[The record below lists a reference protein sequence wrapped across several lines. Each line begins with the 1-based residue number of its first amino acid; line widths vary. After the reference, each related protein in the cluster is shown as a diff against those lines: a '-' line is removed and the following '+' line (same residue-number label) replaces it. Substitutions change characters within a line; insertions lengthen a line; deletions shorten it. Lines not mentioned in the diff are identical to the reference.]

1 MSKKERVIILI
12 DGSNFYHYAKELGF
26 QLQIQ
31 FDYKGFGE
39 KLADGREIVSA
50 TYYIGKIRAKEK
62 DEHSQRLR
70 SNQQR
75 LMAWLTRCG
84 WNIEFG
90 HMMKNQGIFHE
101 KGVDVHLAADLL
113 RGAYKD
119 TYDTAILV
127 SSDTDLIPAI
137 QYLREEGKKLEYIGF
152 SHQPSYGLI
161 KYSDVRTLL
170 KKEDLEPFQSTK
182 KHQKTRRSL
191 R

>member
-1 MSKKERVIILI
+1 MRKNERVIILI

-26 QLQIQ
+26 QLPIQ
-31 FDYKGFGE
+31 FDYEGLGE

-50 TYYIGKIRAKEK
+50 TYYIGKVRAKEK

-75 LMAWLTRCG
+75 LMAWLARCG

-101 KGVDVHLAADLL
+101 KGVDVHIAADLL
-113 RGAYKD
+113 RGAYKN
-119 TYDTAILV
+119 TYDSAILV

-137 QYLREEGKKLEYIGF
+137 QYVREEGKRLEYVGF
-152 SHQPSYGLI
+152 AHRPSYGLI
-161 KYSDVRTLL
+161 KNSTLTKTL
-170 KKEDLEPFQSTK
+170 TKEGIQQFL
-182 KHQKTRRSL
+182 
-191 R
+191 